1 MNAADL
7 LDLLGN
13 ENRRRILA
21 LLARKPRYVT
31 EIGDLLGLSPKAVIG
46 HLRKLEDAGLIES
59 DEGRAR
65 RKYFSI
71 VDPLRLEVTLSP
83 YEFTVK
89 RSYPQSSGPAPGE
102 SAHVDVDLPEG
113 DLTAD
118 LDQLLALRQ
127 ELSLAQRRLEGAVAG
142 TLEELAEQSGAD
154 RLGAAVV
161 LAIANGAR
169 SRADI
174 AARVGVAPE
183 DVARVLAVLAR
194 EDLIDRRADGWA
206 VTSDRDHEEQA

>member
-21 LLARKPRYVT
+21 VLARKPRYVT

-46 HLRKLEDAGLIES
+46 HLRKLEAAGLIES
-59 DEGRAR
+59 SEGRAR

-89 RSYPQSSGPAPGE
+89 RSYPPSSGPAPGE
-102 SAHVDVDLPEG
+102 GDHVDVDL
-113 DLTAD
+113 DAD
-118 LDQLLALRQ
+118 DPATELDQLLALRQ
-127 ELSLAQRRLEGAVAG
+127 DLSLAQRRLEGRVAD
-142 TLEELAEQSGAD
+142 TLDRVAEESDAD
-154 RLGAAVV
+154 RLGAAVA
-161 LAIANGAR
+161 LAIANGGR
-169 SRADI
+169 SRAGI
-174 AARVGVAPE
+174 AARVGVPPE

-194 EDLIDRRADGWA
+194 EDVVTRQADGWA
-206 VTSDRDHEEQA
+206 VASERDHDETV

>member
-1 MNAADL
+1 MDAADL

-21 LLARKPRYVT
+21 VLARKPRYVT

-46 HLRKLEDAGLIES
+46 HLRKLEAAGLIES
-59 DEGRAR
+59 TEGRAR

-89 RSYPQSSGPAPGE
+89 RSYPQSSGPSPGE
-102 SAHVDVDLPEG
+102 GDHVDVDLDTD
-113 DLTAD
+113 DLATE

-127 ELSLAQRRLEGAVAG
+127 DLSLAQRRLEGRVAG
-142 TLEELAEQSGAD
+142 TLDRLAEESEAD
-154 RLGAAVV
+154 RLGAAVA

-169 SRADI
+169 SRAEI
-174 AARVGVAPE
+174 AARVGIPPE
-183 DVARVLAVLAR
+183 DVAHVLAVLAR
-194 EDLIDRRADGWA
+194 EDVINHRSDGIIL
-206 VTSDRDHEEQA
+206 SK